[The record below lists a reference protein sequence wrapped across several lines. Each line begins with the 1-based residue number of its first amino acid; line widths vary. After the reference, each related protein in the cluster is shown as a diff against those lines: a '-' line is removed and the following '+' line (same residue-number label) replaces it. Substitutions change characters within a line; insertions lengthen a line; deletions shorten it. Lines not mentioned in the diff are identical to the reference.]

1 MQASFSHFISLCVIL
16 VLTGSSSIYAEE
28 FRAKLV
34 KVSGDVHVVDEDGNH
49 HVVDESR
56 FLVRQMETI
65 VTAQSGNAVVKFNDG
80 TLSVLDKNSSLRVG
94 KTGWLSHLGGKIYFV
109 FNKVF
114 GSERRVKT
122 RFATIGI
129 RGTSFI
135 VYDDDSGQ
143 AVALQ
148 EGLLAIESIGPA
160 FEIYRQQTLDEFD
173 SYKQQ
178 VLEQQQALNVE
189 YDDYRQK
196 IQREFVEYRQS
207 FTLQPE
213 HIIRFDGVRVDE
225 DLIDES
231 IKAELENFESIA
243 GDLLEE
249 FREQSRLYREQLEQ
263 QQQLEEADF
272 E

>member
-1 MQASFSHFISLCVIL
+1 MQASLTHFISVCVIL
-16 VLTGSSSIYAEE
+16 LLSGSSSIYAEE

-34 KVSGDVHVVDEDGNH
+34 KVVGDVHVVDADGNH
-49 HVVDESR
+49 HAVEESNLLIR
-56 FLVRQMETI
+56 EMETI

-80 TLSVLDKNSSLRVG
+80 SLSVLDRNSSLRVG
-94 KTGWLSHLGGKIYFV
+94 KTGWLSHLGGRVYFV

-114 GSERRVKT
+114 GGERRVET

-148 EGLLAIESIGPA
+148 EGLLAIESIGSA
-160 FEIYRQQTLDEFD
+160 FEIYRQQNLDEFD
-173 SYKQQ
+173 NYKQQ
-178 VLEQQQALNVE
+178 VLDQQQARNAE
-189 YDDYRQK
+189 YDDYREL

-213 HIIRFDGVRVDE
+213 RIVRFDGARVDE
-225 DLIDES
+225 SMIDED
-231 IKAELENFESIA
+231 IKAEFENFESIA
-243 GDLLEE
+243 GELLDE
-249 FREQSRLYREQLEQ
+249 FREQSRRYREVLEQ
-263 QQQLEEADF
+263 QRQLDDADF